1 MTTHNSVQLLQKM
14 LIAMADKTR
23 EEGLP
28 ISDIPEISDS
38 IVYNADNPGN
48 LDVGQPDG
56 SRDDTLV
63 YNGGNIRGELSFNLQ
78 EGRLNWDREAFTGGK
93 GYRLEGFE
101 NFSTDPDKT
110 FGNTTFK
117 LTGNGADNTF
127 TIHSGKSNI
136 KAGAGD
142 DTMRV
147 FAGADHTLHGGE
159 GKADVAEL
167 NGGNFSLVDVVLDNQ
182 AGEDGGRWLV
192 YSDGVNET
200 RIHEST
206 EFVDNGELTR
216 FNKLWRSHRTTI
228 SDPNQNARREFDL
241 EGTFKNEDFH
251 GGRGRD
257 NLTGGGGA
265 DHFYMESSHRRAR
278 GERFADTITDF
289 SKSEKD
295 KVMID
300 VSAYGLDLNNADLVI
315 ARNSRKAQR
324 ALSKDNVDF
333 VYDRSTGMLSWNRNG
348 AEEGDGGGLL
358 AIIEGDSNRLGKR
371 QFELV

>member
-1 MTTHNSVQLLQKM
+1 MTTHNSVQVLQKM
-14 LIAMADKTR
+14 LVEMFRRAAA
-23 EEGLP
+23 EG
-28 ISDIPEISDS
+28 STVPEVSDS
-38 IVYNADNPGN
+38 VIYNADNPGD
-48 LDVGQPDG
+48 LDVGQADG

-63 YNGGNIRGELSFNLQ
+63 YNSEGVRGEVSFNLQ
-78 EGRLNWDREAFTGGK
+78 EGRFKVGNGSFPNPQ

-101 NFSTDPDKT
+101 NFSTDPSKDN
-110 FGNTTFK
+110 GNTTFQ
-117 LTGNGADNTF
+117 LTGNGADNSF

-142 DTMRV
+142 DTMSV
-147 FAGADHTLHGGE
+147 AAGYDHTLHGGE
-159 GKADVAEL
+159 GNADIAEL
-167 NGGNFSLVDVVLDNQ
+167 TGGNFSLVDVVLDNQ

-206 EFVDNGELTR
+206 EFVDNGELTN

-289 SKSEKD
+289 SKSDKD
-295 KVMID
+295 KVIID
-300 VSAYGLDLNNADLVI
+300 VSEYGLDLNNADIVI

-324 ALSKDNVDF
+324 ALSEDDVDF

-358 AIIEGDSNRLGKR
+358 AMIEGDSNRLGKR
-371 QFELV
+371 QFELI